1 MNLSQTGLL
10 AGKKALITGVADK
23 HSIAWGIAQA
33 MHDQGASLAFTY
45 QEEPKGRLER
55 NVRKLVA
62 TLGNPEDF
70 LLFPCD
76 VTDDS
81 TIDALFQVIR
91 SEWKGLDALVHCI
104 AFADRDDLNRPFSQI
119 SRTGYKLA
127 MEVSAYSLNV
137 LARAA
142 APLMDKRGG
151 GSIIALTYNAVEK
164 AVPGYNAM
172 AAAKA
177 LYPEDFLLFP
187 CDVTDDST
195 IDALFQVIRSEWKG
209 LDALVHCIAFADRDD
224 LNRPFSQ
231 ISRTGYKLAM
241 EVSAYSLNVLARA
254 AAPLMDKRGGGSIIA
269 LTYNAV
275 EKAVPGY
282 NAMAA
287 AKAALEVGVRYL
299 AVEFGLSKIRVN
311 AISAGPVRTLSA
323 SAVKGL
329 SALRRWTEEV
339 SPLRQNITLQDVGNT
354 AVYLASD
361 LSRMVT
367 GNVIYV
373 DSGTHVLA
381 AQVGAIEHRQQ

>member
-10 AGKKALITGVADK
+10 AGKKALIMGVADK

-55 NVRKLVA
+55 NVRKLLA

-76 VTDDS
+76 VADDS
-81 TIDALFQVIR
+81 SIDAIFQAIR
-91 SEWKGLDALVHCI
+91 SEWKGLDTLVHCI

-127 MEVSAYSLNV
+127 MEVSAYSLNA

-142 APLMDKRGG
+142 APLMD
-151 GSIIALTYNAVEK
+151 E
-164 AVPGYNAM
+164 
-172 AAAKA
+172 
-177 LYPEDFLLFP
+177 
-187 CDVTDDST
+187 
-195 IDALFQVIRSEWKG
+195 
-209 LDALVHCIAFADRDD
+209 
-224 LNRPFSQ
+224 
-231 ISRTGYKLAM
+231 
-241 EVSAYSLNVLARA
+241 
-254 AAPLMDKRGGGSIIA
+254 RGGGSIIA

-287 AKAALEVGVRYL
+287 AKAALEVGIRYL
-299 AVEFGLSKIRVN
+299 AVELGLSKIRVN

-339 SPLRQNITLQDVGNT
+339 SPLHENITPQDIGNT

-367 GNVIYV
+367 GSIIFV